1 MKYGQLF
8 LLSSVN
14 SSTRGRG
21 GGLEMV
27 SSLDWNVAPLW
38 FWRTLE
44 IIDEFRQW
52 SQSEKKK
59 KHGDAAGIKIDV
71 SFIAQLERW
80 QWEKRLAERRD
91 LFLWTL
97 WFTNRSPVLVTVAA
111 RRPLK
116 CDEWLLLVGHLLA
129 LSCNQS
135 RIVLSCLSCLCLSH
149 STWTVIVLAV
159 NSNHSLLMFMSKK
172 KKKKMVLGFSVQ
184 NVIHAVQLSIAI
196 TFIFMFFFLFS
207 FLLYSSVCN
216 LASNAWGVDEGLE
229 TDRLCTIVK
238 LNVQR
243 SECLPPTAEKKEI
256 VFDKLVKEQKN
267 TSHFVSFLF
276 CSFFSRERKKQLS
289 SAEQLLV
296 RLFEKIGGARQSM
309 KVIASQ
315 RSNHIYPVSQLK
327 VSLAFKLPNKIA
339 INRNQWVQRR
349 SAQTLHFG
357 VVFFFSTSRG
367 CGHMVGSLIPTL
379 LGMRHSTLPHTQ
391 RRARDVLTLIICR
404 PKKTPHCC
412 DNF

>member
-1 MKYGQLF
+1 MPEVF
-8 LLSSVN
+8 
-14 SSTRGRG
+14 
-21 GGLEMV
+21 
-27 SSLDWNVAPLW
+27 
-38 FWRTLE
+38 
-44 IIDEFRQW
+44 
-52 SQSEKKK
+52 
-59 KHGDAAGIKIDV
+59 
-71 SFIAQLERW
+71 
-80 QWEKRLAERRD
+80 
-91 LFLWTL
+91 
-97 WFTNRSPVLVTVAA
+97 
-111 RRPLK
+111 
-116 CDEWLLLVGHLLA
+116 
-129 LSCNQS
+129 
-135 RIVLSCLSCLCLSH
+135 
-149 STWTVIVLAV
+149 
-159 NSNHSLLMFMSKK
+159 
-172 KKKKMVLGFSVQ
+172 
-184 NVIHAVQLSIAI
+184 
-196 TFIFMFFFLFS
+196 
-207 FLLYSSVCN
+207 
-216 LASNAWGVDEGLE
+216 DEGLE

-357 VVFFFSTSRG
+357 FVFFFSTSRG

-404 PKKTPHCC
+404 PKKTLIVVTISNREVIFVFFSFCECIVKVIFSAVNLPSQITLLSLGISYVFPSLSPLNLPLSCPEPFVASRARRSEVLKVDVWVGNSANANVAYGSLPSAFCSPRACGACQLSLVSAVPQSQRPHGACITLGSRGC
-412 DNF
+412 LCVRSHSWGARGGGQAEMSIMALQPTNDGRSKRKVQTRELAHPGGRKAEFFKPKSEVINISLTIWQSGKTTLIHI

>member
-1 MKYGQLF
+1 
-8 LLSSVN
+8 
-14 SSTRGRG
+14 
-21 GGLEMV
+21 
-27 SSLDWNVAPLW
+27 
-38 FWRTLE
+38 
-44 IIDEFRQW
+44 
-52 SQSEKKK
+52 
-59 KHGDAAGIKIDV
+59 
-71 SFIAQLERW
+71 
-80 QWEKRLAERRD
+80 
-91 LFLWTL
+91 
-97 WFTNRSPVLVTVAA
+97 
-111 RRPLK
+111 
-116 CDEWLLLVGHLLA
+116 
-129 LSCNQS
+129 
-135 RIVLSCLSCLCLSH
+135 
-149 STWTVIVLAV
+149 
-159 NSNHSLLMFMSKK
+159 
-172 KKKKMVLGFSVQ
+172 MVLGFSVQ

>member
-1 MKYGQLF
+1 
-8 LLSSVN
+8 
-14 SSTRGRG
+14 
-21 GGLEMV
+21 
-27 SSLDWNVAPLW
+27 
-38 FWRTLE
+38 
-44 IIDEFRQW
+44 
-52 SQSEKKK
+52 
-59 KHGDAAGIKIDV
+59 
-71 SFIAQLERW
+71 
-80 QWEKRLAERRD
+80 
-91 LFLWTL
+91 
-97 WFTNRSPVLVTVAA
+97 
-111 RRPLK
+111 
-116 CDEWLLLVGHLLA
+116 
-129 LSCNQS
+129 
-135 RIVLSCLSCLCLSH
+135 
-149 STWTVIVLAV
+149 
-159 NSNHSLLMFMSKK
+159 MSKK
-172 KKKKMVLGFSVQ
+172 KKKNGAWFLCTECYTCSATVYSNHLYFHVFFVLFC
-184 NVIHAVQLSIAI
+184 
-196 TFIFMFFFLFS
+196 

-216 LASNAWGVDEGLE
+216 LASNAWGVWW
-229 TDRLCTIVK
+229 RLGNWPSVYNCKVK
-238 LNVQR
+238 CSKKRMPSSNSR
-243 SECLPPTAEKKEI
+243 KKEI